1 MSLDSL
7 RGIWVPLVTPFAD
20 GRVDHTA
27 LAALVRSFAAS
38 GIRGLVACGSTG
50 EAATLSHDEQQAVLK
65 TVLDNAGDLPVLMGA
80 GGTEQVSTAAACEA
94 VRHWA
99 GQPIAGFLVA
109 PPAYIRPSQA
119 GLLAH
124 FEAVAEAS
132 ALPVV
137 LYDVPSRTGVRI
149 ETPTMLTLAGHPR
162 IVGVKDCSGDLDHL
176 QAIVSDGRLQVLC
189 GDDARIFASV
199 CLGAVGAVAASAH
212 VHADRFAELI
222 RRVEANE
229 WAAARALWQ
238 RLWPLTMAMFAE
250 PNPAPVKA
258 ALAMRGL
265 VRDELRAPM
274 ARAGDATRKQLAQ
287 ALEGLEGLEPT

>member
-1 MSLDSL
+1 MSLVSL

-20 GRVDHTA
+20 GRVDHPA
-27 LAALVRSFAAS
+27 LAALVRGFAGT

-65 TVLDNAGDLPVLMGA
+65 TVLDNAGDMPVLMGV
-80 GGTEQVSTAAACEA
+80 GGTEHLSMVVACDAVQRWA
-94 VRHWA
+94 VR
-99 GQPIAGFLVA
+99 PIAGFLVA
-109 PPAYIRPSQA
+109 PPAYLRPSQA
-119 GLLAH
+119 GLRAY

-132 ALPVV
+132 PLPVV

-149 ETPTMLTLAGHPR
+149 ETATMLALAAHPR

-212 VHADRFAELI
+212 VHPGRFAELL
-222 RRVEANE
+222 RRVEANQLD
-229 WAAARALWQ
+229 AARESWR

-258 ALAMRGL
+258 ALAMLGL
-265 VRDELRAPM
+265 MRDELRAPM
-274 ARAGDATRKQLAQ
+274 VSAGAETRKRLEE
-287 ALEGLEGLEPT
+287 ALKALG